1 MANQNIERINI
12 KKVAYN
18 VVLES
23 KYPPPF
29 VRYLLGTPTQSG
41 KDASNEIIAPSIP
54 PGTYA
59 YPDTTP
65 IGIGTILYED
75 SGLTTLLIGDDKNY
89 RHLFTSTGI
98 DAGYILKY
106 DEDGIV
112 TFYES
117 IP

>member
-1 MANQNIERINI
+1 MANQNIERINDKI
-12 KKVAYN
+12 LAYG
-18 VVLES
+18 VELETR
-23 KYPPPF
+23 YPLPF
-29 VRYLLGTPTQSG
+29 VRYLLGTPTQDG
-41 KDASNEIIAPSIP
+41 KTASNEIIAPSIP

-65 IGIGTILYED
+65 IGIGTKLYED
-75 SGLTTLLIGDDKNY
+75 SGLTIFLIGDNKNY